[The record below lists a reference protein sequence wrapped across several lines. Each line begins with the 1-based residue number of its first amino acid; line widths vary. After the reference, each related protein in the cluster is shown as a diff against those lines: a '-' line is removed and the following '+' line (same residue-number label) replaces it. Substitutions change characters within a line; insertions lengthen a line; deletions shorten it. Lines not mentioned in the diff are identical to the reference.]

1 VPERKKTKSASSH
14 VLVQSVLIFA
24 VGLLAL
30 WLVSSWYSKQ
40 LLDDQRIKVHERI
53 MPYANALS
61 DSISKRLGLLDSQE
75 AFITVSFNEVD
86 FLKKFKAFAS
96 GIFAANPGIRA
107 LEVFPPS
114 GSEII
119 FPQAGNEAVAYGSL
133 DNLLNDPRPAVR
145 ADVAKT
151 IQSKKIILSEPYQ
164 LLQGGLGLV
173 ARKAI
178 YIQGKFWGLTA
189 LVLDLPSLLGK
200 AGLRFSEM
208 KDLDIALSDSNGT
221 VFEGK
226 QEVF

>member
-1 VPERKKTKSASSH
+1 VCSSD
-14 VLVQSVLIFA
+14 
-24 VGLLAL
+24 LA
-30 WLVSSWYSKQ
+30 
-40 LLDDQRIKVHERI
+40 
-53 MPYANALS
+53 
-61 DSISKRLGLLDSQE
+61 
-75 AFITVSFNEVD
+75 
-86 FLKKFKAFAS
+86 
-96 GIFAANPGIRA
+96 
-107 LEVFPPS
+107 
-114 GSEII
+114 EII
-119 FPQAGNEAVAYGSL
+119 FPQAGNEAVAYVSL